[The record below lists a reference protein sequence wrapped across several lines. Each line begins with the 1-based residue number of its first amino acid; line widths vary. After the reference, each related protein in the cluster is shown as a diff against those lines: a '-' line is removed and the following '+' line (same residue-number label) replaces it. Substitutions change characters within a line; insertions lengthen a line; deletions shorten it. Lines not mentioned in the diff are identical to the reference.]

1 MITMVIIFTNGTKM
15 YQKESSLWAA
25 RLIGDIIITT
35 SINVDKIYITDRETG
50 EVYDV
55 LS

>member
-1 MITMVIIFTNGTKM
+1 MITMVIIFTNGTRM
-15 YQKESSLWAA
+15 YQKESSLWSA

-35 SINVDKIYITDRETG
+35 SINVDKIYLTDRETG
-50 EVYDV
+50 EVYEI